1 MEFWWNFGFQI
12 YQIFLRKNHN
22 FAEFFDKI
30 LDPYNQK
37 HKNFKNFLMTT
48 GR

>member
-1 MEFWWNFGFQI
+1 M
-12 YQIFLRKNHN
+12 YN

-30 LDPYNQK
+30 WNPDNQK

-48 GR
+48 RR